1 MEYEG
6 LIEPKVLQK
15 LQDYFCRSTGV
26 YLACVGRHLGV
37 LTKAYGSRPER
48 EFIHSMVDK
57 DTYMSLLKKL
67 QNSSVESVIEE
78 PIDFDFIKMVG
89 ITTRI
94 EENSQISWVAIG
106 VISDNI
112 PEGFELDFY

>member
-48 EFIHSMVDK
+48 
-57 DTYMSLLKKL
+57 
-67 QNSSVESVIEE
+67 
-78 PIDFDFIKMVG
+78 
-89 ITTRI
+89 
-94 EENSQISWVAIG
+94 
-106 VISDNI
+106 
-112 PEGFELDFY
+112 